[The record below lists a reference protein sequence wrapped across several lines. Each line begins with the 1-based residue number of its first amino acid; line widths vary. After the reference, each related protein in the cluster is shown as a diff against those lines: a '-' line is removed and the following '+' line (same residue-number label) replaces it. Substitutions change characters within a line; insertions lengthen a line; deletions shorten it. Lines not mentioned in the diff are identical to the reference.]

1 MEKDKSHIPQTPK
14 KEMPPLTLQR
24 QIGGTTYIVS
34 SRFNEQAKEDMVA
47 KMKRLILTDSQH

>member
-14 KEMPPLTLQR
+14 KVMPPLTLQR
-24 QIGGTTYIVS
+24 KIGGTTYIVS

-47 KMKRLILTDSQH
+47 KMKRLILTDTQP

>member
-1 MEKDKSHIPQTPK
+1 MEKTRPERNAPRT
-14 KEMPPLTLQR
+14 KEMPPLTLKR

-47 KMKRLILTDSQH
+47 KVKRLILSDSGQ